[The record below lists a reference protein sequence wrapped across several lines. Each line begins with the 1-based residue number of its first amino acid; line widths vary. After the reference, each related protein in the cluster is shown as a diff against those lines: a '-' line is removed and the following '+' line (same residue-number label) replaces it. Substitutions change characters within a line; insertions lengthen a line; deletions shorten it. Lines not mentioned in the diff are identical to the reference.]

1 VKFSEDRISHLSHLI
16 LEGLW
21 NDDLVDYDDEG
32 RALAVLKQTLT
43 RLLTVEDQV
52 DSAVRDKLQRQ
63 KKIVGSREWQILYDK
78 YFREEMQKRS

>member
-1 VKFSEDRISHLSHLI
+1 MKFSEDRISHLSHLI

>member
-1 VKFSEDRISHLSHLI
+1 MKFSEDRISHLSHLI

-63 KKIVGSREWQILYDK
+63 KKIVGSREWQVLYDK

>member
-1 VKFSEDRISHLSHLI
+1 MKFSEDRISHLSHLI

-21 NDDLVDYDDEG
+21 NDDLVDYEDEG

>member
-1 VKFSEDRISHLSHLI
+1 MKFSEDRISHLSHLI
-16 LEGLW
+16 LDGLW

-32 RALAVLKQTLT
+32 RTLAVLKQTLT

-78 YFREEMQKRS
+78 YFHEEMQKRS